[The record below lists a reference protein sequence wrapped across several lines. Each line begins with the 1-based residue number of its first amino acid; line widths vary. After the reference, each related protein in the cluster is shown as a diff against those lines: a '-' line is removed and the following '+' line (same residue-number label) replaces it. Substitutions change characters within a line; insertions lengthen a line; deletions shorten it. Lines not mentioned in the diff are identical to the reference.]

1 MKRNNNNFL
10 LVLFFMTTLFFA
22 PNCGGK
28 EKSANKTVEL
38 KIKKDTSSL
47 VFKSGDYTAYS
58 DSSSVLWE
66 CGWLGGRSHNGDVAI
81 KEGSVNIKNGGIVSA
96 DFLVNMN
103 TIQCFDLKNDG
114 KRNNLISHLK
124 SDDFFDVENHQEARL
139 MITSS
144 KDLGGNNFLFSGSL
158 TIKDITN
165 PVQMK
170 GKVQTTTE
178 GYAADIKLVFDRS
191 RYNVR
196 YKSAS
201 FFSDLGDNI
210 ISDSVSLNAKIRLR
224 KIS

>member
-1 MKRNNNNFL
+1 M
-10 LVLFFMTTLFFA
+10 
-22 PNCGGK
+22 
-28 EKSANKTVEL
+28 
-38 KIKKDTSSL
+38 
-47 VFKSGDYTAYS
+47 FKSGDYTANS
-58 DSSSVLWE
+58 DSSSILWE

-81 KEGSVNIKNGGIVSA
+81 KEGSVNIKNGRIVSA
-96 DFLVNMN
+96 GFVVNMN
-103 TIQCFDLKNDG
+103 TIQCFDLKNGG

-165 PVQMK
+165 PIQME
-170 GKVQTTTE
+170 GRVQTTTE